1 MQWVLYRILILL
13 LVLMLPATNHGVQ
26 GALSPEA
33 AYRQYISALFRADP
47 DAVMAVITGKPDQM
61 AFIRTFIDCVRAS
74 NAFREKYIAAYG
86 QPEWEKFAQDESGAG
101 VKAFRL
107 PGKIPL
113 ATYRELLERKPVQ
126 QGRYYIVRGEN
137 GDLRIIRQEG
147 KWYLVAE
154 SLGFEG
160 RQAQYDILAAVLRE
174 YMTRIGAPGLTPTEI
189 RVAMKKAIQQTGL
202 W

>member
-1 MQWVLYRILILL
+1 MQRAFYRILILL
-13 LVLMLPATNHGVQ
+13 LVMMRPATNLWAQ

-33 AYRQYISALFRADP
+33 AYRHYISALFRADP

-61 AFIRTFIDCVRAS
+61 AFIRAFIDCVRAS

-86 QPEWEKFAQDESGAG
+86 QAEWEKFAQDESGAN

-107 PGKIPL
+107 PGKIPM
-113 ATYRELLERKPVQ
+113 AAYHALLKRKPVQ
-126 QGRYYIVRGEN
+126 QGHHYIVPGEN
-137 GDLRIIRQEG
+137 GDLRIIRQEDQ
-147 KWYLVAE
+147 WYLAAD

-189 RVAMKKAIQQTGL
+189 RVAMKKAIQQTGM